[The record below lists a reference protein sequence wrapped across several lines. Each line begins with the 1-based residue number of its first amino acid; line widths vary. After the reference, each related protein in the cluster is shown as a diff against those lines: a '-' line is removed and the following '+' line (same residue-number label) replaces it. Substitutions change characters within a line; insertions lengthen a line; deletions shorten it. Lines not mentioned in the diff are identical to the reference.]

1 LIPAKLV
8 SVGIRGHLLHF
19 LSDPS
24 HTGSEGIQSF
34 SDGVLLIRN
43 GLVSAI
49 GPYPELSEAFHA
61 CESRYHYPGR
71 FILPGFID
79 THTHFAQT
87 DILASPSPSLLHW
100 LEHYTFPEES
110 KFAQVDHSQQ
120 VAEFFI
126 KELLRHG
133 TTTASVFGTVH
144 SQSCDALFQAAHHHN
159 LRIIAGKV
167 LMDQNCPENLRDT
180 PRGGLDDSI
189 DLIKKWHGQARL
201 RYSLTPRFIPTSSAE
216 QLRLT
221 ANLYHDYP
229 DLHLQS
235 HVAENADEVA
245 WVKQLYPG
253 ARSYLEV
260 YRDFGLLGARATY
273 AHCIWFDDDDRAL
286 MANTQTAAAFCPTSN
301 LFLGSGLFDY
311 RAARAAGMIVGL
323 ATDIG
328 GGTSFSMLQTMQ
340 EAYKVAQL
348 TGLTLTPEDCF
359 YLATLGGARAL
370 GLDQF
375 IGNFQVGK
383 EADCVVLNP
392 ESTVLTTRR
401 FQKTKNLS
409 EQLFVMMML
418 GDDRMIEQT
427 HLQGSPKLYQDLR

>member
-1 LIPAKLV
+1 MGL
-8 SVGIRGHLLHF
+8 RGHLLHF

-24 HTGSEGIQSF
+24 LTGSEALQSF
-34 SDGVLLIRN
+34 SDGVLLISK
-43 GLVSAI
+43 GLISAV
-49 GPYPELSEAFHA
+49 GPYAELSEAFHA
-61 CESRYHYPGR
+61 CESQYHYPGR

-87 DILASPSPSLLHW
+87 DIVASPSPSLLHW

-110 KFAQVDHSQQ
+110 EFARTEHCHE
-120 VAEFFI
+120 VAHFFI
-126 KELLRHG
+126 SELLRQG
-133 TTTASVFGTVH
+133 TTTASIFGTVH
-144 SQSCDALFQAAHHHN
+144 AHSCDALFQAAHHHDM
-159 LRIIAGKV
+159 RVIAGKV
-167 LMDQNCPENLRDT
+167 LMDQNCPKTLRDSA
-180 PRGGLDDSI
+180 RGGI
-189 DLIKKWHGQARL
+189 DESQALIKKWHGQARL
-201 RYSLTPRFIPTSSAE
+201 RYSVTPRFIPTSSAE
-216 QLRLT
+216 QLRLA

-245 WVKQLYPG
+245 WVKRLYPS

-273 AHCIWFDDDDRAL
+273 AHCIWFDDDDRTL
-286 MANTQTAAAFCPTSN
+286 MANTRTAAAFCPTSN

-311 RAARAAGMIVGL
+311 RAARAAHMIVGL

-328 GGTSFSMLQTMQ
+328 GGTSFSMLRTMH

-375 IGNFQVGK
+375 VGNFQVGK

-392 ESTVLTTRR
+392 ESTALTTRR

-427 HLQGSPKLYQDLR
+427 HIQGSPKLYQD